1 MGFISMWINKKV
13 SQLLKENNKKWNAH
27 VSLFWQEE
35 NDSSAF
41 DELGRLGENMEL
53 LPDENTAIIRR
64 ERTKS
69 NNKNEQP
76 SMGKREKY
84 GTRGKRHFYC
94 EAEVPDDDH
103 YICE

>member
-1 MGFISMWINKKV
+1 M
-13 SQLLKENNKKWNAH
+13 
-27 VSLFWQEE
+27 SLFWQEE

-53 LPDENTAIIRR
+53 LPDENTAITRR

-69 NNKNEQP
+69 INKNEQP
-76 SMGKREKY
+76 SKEKREQY
-84 GTRGKRHFYC
+84 PTRGKRHSYC

>member
-1 MGFISMWINKKV
+1 MSF
-13 SQLLKENNKKWNAH
+13 
-27 VSLFWQEE
+27 FWQEG

-53 LPDENTAIIRR
+53 LPDENTAITRR

-76 SMGKREKY
+76 SKEKREQY
-84 GTRGKRHFYC
+84 STRGKRQSYC
-94 EAEVPDDDH
+94 EAEVPHDDH

>member
-1 MGFISMWINKKV
+1 M
-13 SQLLKENNKKWNAH
+13 
-27 VSLFWQEE
+27 SLFWQEGS
-35 NDSSAF
+35 DSSAF

-53 LPDENTAIIRR
+53 LPDENTAITRR

-76 SMGKREKY
+76 SKEKREQY
-84 GTRGKRHFYC
+84 STRGKRQSYC
-94 EAEVPDDDH
+94 EAEVPHDDH

>member
-1 MGFISMWINKKV
+1 M
-13 SQLLKENNKKWNAH
+13 
-27 VSLFWQEE
+27 SLFWQEE

-53 LPDENTAIIRR
+53 LPDENTAITRR

-69 NNKNEQP
+69 INKNEQP
-76 SMGKREKY
+76 SKEKREKY
-84 GTRGKRHFYC
+84 ATRGKRHSYC

>member
-1 MGFISMWINKKV
+1 MSF
-13 SQLLKENNKKWNAH
+13 
-27 VSLFWQEE
+27 FWQEG

-53 LPDENTAIIRR
+53 LPDENTAITRR

-69 NNKNEQP
+69 NNKNERP
-76 SMGKREKY
+76 SKEKREQY
-84 GTRGKRHFYC
+84 STRGKRQSYC
-94 EAEVPDDDH
+94 EAEVPHDDH

>member
-1 MGFISMWINKKV
+1 M
-13 SQLLKENNKKWNAH
+13 
-27 VSLFWQEE
+27 SLFWQEG

-53 LPDENTAIIRR
+53 LPDENTAITRR

-76 SMGKREKY
+76 PKEKREQY
-84 GTRGKRHFYC
+84 STRGKRQSYC
-94 EAEVPDDDH
+94 EAEVPHDDH